1 MLSRQFIK
9 DNVVRFNRNVK
20 RYMMPKKSSHITY
33 IYAWFDELFS
43 LALCGASPDD
53 YFRYQFIERI
63 GVSAENSLFGV
74 REKNW

>member
-33 IYAWFDELFS
+33 NMRGLMSCLAWHCVERVRMTISDTS
-43 LALCGASPDD
+43 
-53 YFRYQFIERI
+53 FIERI